1 MTEPDV
7 TPPAPDTLSA
17 YIEEQQAQGPLMSGA
32 EWSMTRV
39 LMPLRKTLERFY
51 GCLDVQQQQDYV
63 RLQKACIRAQSTFEA
78 AIDQLGAELEATS
91 LSTLTAA
98 LKKLAGKEV
107 DPKVARIHTRYVK
120 PADTS
125 TPNDPALRVPRA
137 ADDRVDSPGLSGVT
151 LWEAACMNYSG
162 LSGWG
167 FPGHVSL
174 EEASYLDSNV
184 GISAADFID
193 LVRDLD
199 LGTLLRKRLDSA
211 LQSSTRL
218 GAQVMA
224 LATAELE
231 FALIEALR
239 NTDRSRV
246 DREKYQAVVSALSDE
261 SLWGV
266 TQEVKMFI
274 PHGPDNTNGTER
286 YGLLGVYTDLPRG
299 DYLSIPYVTFSVKD
313 CKGVFSYFPDRPG
326 GALRHYDKFSEAS
339 KEFYVGFKALHTRKE
354 MGWLYQS
361 MSLPDYAR
369 LSARSAKERMPEGL
383 DAFARFLYRLFGRA
397 SELTQVDH
405 IGYKPESVYNAP
417 TVSLYRFYIE
427 RCRANLKVLAHET
440 PGIMATLLEFSQTL
454 FGEIISLLLIPV
466 PGPLK
471 GLGRLRA
478 FAMFTSIGQTL
489 FQGLHKDGRGDLVQA
504 AMDVA
509 DLLSSRFLHARLAP
523 TVRRRHQALYERLAQ
538 QSKPL
543 TAAERESQTDGQLLE
558 KMLGATDVPPQKL
571 ERIVTLSNSSR
582 ADLDQVWEGAPPSA
596 SLVEAVHRF
605 NIDQLIDWA
614 AEGADAKRPEAMGA
628 VEILA
633 PLLTQHKDWPKN
645 TALSIQ
651 NPQGVEVR
659 RYSKRADHK
668 TTAVVTVTALEGD
681 LFAHSTPR
689 RITLSL
695 PQAIVDL
702 LPEVFLSGESTLA
715 EQLAG
720 RADALRIDLF
730 EALTEYANASRA
742 TAPTVSQAVLRLL
755 PDSVA
760 DHNPAHAVIE
770 QLHTLHPLLSRARLL
785 EVLRQH
791 PLSEHQQTQLLHSQF
806 QPQALYTALRSARQR
821 ARAEAMVDGVLHPRR
836 FSQKT
841 QDWATEFA
849 AGALRDLTGQVVVVS
864 PQAQAIP
871 YVSRGPLDKTIVVI
885 DHGRGQFSLFDAQS
899 PSPRATETDD
909 LYQTVVS
916 QISEHDLLRL
926 KWDAQSAASQFRHA
940 VARTLLNNLRPDGRF
955 YPSRREIGRYASVV
969 ETSNIVPEPDALGLY
984 SLGADRYL
992 FIEGEYFNVAQERGL
1007 GPWRIQHPSLELA
1020 YAPVLTHNG
1029 EGAWRHE
1036 WENPLTWDGQKP
1048 FQRLGPWVRELTP
1061 DAIVQIQHISGV
1073 TPAILRRVHVRNE
1086 RPPAILRE
1094 TVERFTI
1101 HQRVKSGVE
1110 VGRDFYDE
1118 LLGEVGP
1125 EAADAL
1131 AGVTGASRADQVAL
1145 LESRVGEDKPQMERL
1160 FFKALCHKSEQS
1172 SEPLAQVLQRDFPS
1186 LTAAIAEDLVRDA
1199 TATEQASL
1207 EAGRV
1212 PLTLTPAV
1220 RWWID
1225 YLQKTR
1231 ALEGVHLSAATSD
1244 NSSKL
1249 ILHTLPDIDGWP
1261 KHLRVEVRERGRLID
1276 SIGPADGTL
1285 TRELESLDGQYQAY
1299 TPQPDGDRKALG
1311 RPGVFLEVLLGALPT
1326 IERQAVGYTHAG
1338 GFEELI
1344 QEIGHRLE
1352 RKWEFADTLLGIG
1365 QRPWYNPPRRV
1376 ADGRIGYPLSGGE
1389 DLGAEDHAQVLRVR
1403 VLFPRKDDKEVF
1415 EIINNLAG
1423 PLGDRDQVINSL
1435 FDDWEAL
1442 DGVLDRWTAQ
1452 DEQVEQKA
1460 ARSEAAERIRSC
1472 WRKEDSTRGVS
1483 FELNLEELALE
1494 DLPLMSAYFRGVK
1507 ILSLKGNQLTGM
1519 PANFF
1524 RGFPDLRWLTL
1535 DGNKLE
1541 HLPSGLDELPNLSLL
1556 NLANNRIKPNLQ
1568 DVMAL
1573 AGLTRLIKLDLSGN
1587 PLAQGS
1593 PLKLYPLK
1601 NLEVLKLRHSG
1612 LTQLPSGAVTL
1623 RSLRVFDVIDNQLRE
1638 LGEHDLYVNENVHR
1652 ALDVRGNDLSQDT
1665 YELLTSY
1672 RLRPGYYHVDFG
1684 LSADHPLPK
1693 PFIDRWLPPLPYSE
1707 FPQRRNTWS
1716 SLSAEQMAD
1725 RFFNVLWNISAYR
1738 PFTEPGHR
1746 ELRIDITRRVW
1757 GIIDSAVNNVELR
1770 QVLFDA
1776 PLADRMGGIDGLLL
1790 CINDLELQM
1799 HPIQLLAE
1807 KKHSA
1812 GPDLVNYYR
1821 ARHRLA
1827 SIYEKVLRALSEFS
1841 RPTMRELC
1849 RHVFDYRM
1857 ALAQTL
1863 GLPLPFHQR
1872 FDVPAVLP
1880 RPFAPNTLRNLI
1892 IAQEHQID
1900 WPGVLKD
1907 EEHWIS
1913 FLELKYPSR
1922 FEAALGH
1929 YYRRMERAN
1938 RYVNDGDIN
1947 EHRFEITLRA
1957 IKVPMGAAKRTVVQQ
1972 LTQIEWASF
1981 LAN

>member
-17 YIEEQQAQGPLMSGA
+17 YIEEQQALGPLMSGA

-39 LMPLRKTLERFY
+39 LMPLRKSLERFY

-63 RLQKACIRAQSTFEA
+63 RLQKACIRAQTAFEA
-78 AIDQLGAELEATS
+78 AIDQLGADLEATS
-91 LSTLTAA
+91 LSTLRAA

-120 PADTS
+120 PAVTS
-125 TPNDPALRVPRA
+125 TPNNPALRVPRV
-137 ADDRVDSPGLSGVT
+137 ADDRVDSPGLSSVT
-151 LWEAACMNYSG
+151 LWEAACMNYGG

-167 FPGHVSL
+167 FAGHVSL

-184 GISAADFID
+184 GISAADFIK
-193 LVRDLD
+193 LVRDLN

-211 LQSSTRL
+211 LQSSTQL

-239 NTDRSRV
+239 TSDRSRV
-246 DREKYQAVVSALSDE
+246 DREKYQAVVSALSDK

-299 DYLSIPYVTFSVKD
+299 DYLSIPYVIFSVKD

-339 KEFYVGFKALHTRKE
+339 KEFYVGFKAFHTRKE

-369 LSARSAKERMPEGL
+369 LSARSAKESMPEGL

-397 SELTQVDH
+397 RKLTQVDH
-405 IGYKPESVYNAP
+405 LGYKPESVYNAP

-478 FAMFTSIGQTL
+478 FAMFTSIGQAL
-489 FQGLHKDGRGDLVQA
+489 FQGLQKDGRGDLVQA

-558 KMLGATDVPPQKL
+558 KMLGASDVPPQKL

-596 SLVEAVHRF
+596 SLVEAVRRF
-605 NIDQLIDWA
+605 NVDRLIDWA
-614 AEGADAKRPEAMGA
+614 VEGADARRPEAMGA

-633 PLLTQHKDWPKN
+633 PLLTQHKDWPKS

-651 NPQGVEVR
+651 NPHGVEVR

-702 LPEVFLSGESTLA
+702 LPEVFLSGETTLA

-720 RADALRIDLF
+720 KADALRLDLF
-730 EALTEYANASRA
+730 EALTKYANASRSA
-742 TAPTVSQAVLRLL
+742 APTVSEAVLRLL

-760 DHNPAHAVIE
+760 DDTPAHAVIE

-785 EVLRQH
+785 EVVRQH

-806 QPQALYTALRSARQR
+806 QPEALYTALRAARQI

-836 FSQKT
+836 FNQDT
-841 QDWATEFA
+841 QGWATEFA
-849 AGALRDLTGQVVVVS
+849 AGALRDLTGQVLVIS

-885 DHGRGQFSLFDAQS
+885 DHGGGQFSLYDAQS
-899 PSPRATETDD
+899 PTPRATETDD

-926 KWDAQSAASQFRHA
+926 KWDAQSAASQFRYA
-940 VARTLLNNLRPDGRF
+940 VARTLLDNLTPDGRF
-955 YPSRREIGRYASVV
+955 YPSRREIGQYASVV

-992 FIEGEYFNVAQERGL
+992 FIDGEYFKVVQGQGL
-1007 GPWRIQHPSLELA
+1007 EPWRIQHPSLEQA

-1029 EGAWRHE
+1029 AGAWRHE

-1048 FQRLGPWVRELTP
+1048 FQRLGPWVRELPP
-1061 DAIVQIQHISGV
+1061 DAIVQIQQISGV

-1086 RPPAILRE
+1086 RPPLILRE

-1131 AGVTGASRADQVAL
+1131 AGVTAASRADQVAL
-1145 LESRVGEDKPQMERL
+1145 LESRVVEDKPQMERL
-1160 FFKALCHKSEQS
+1160 FFKALCHKAEQS

-1186 LTAAIAEDLVRDA
+1186 LSATVAESLAR
-1199 TATEQASL
+1199 QASADERQSL

-1212 PLTLTPAV
+1212 PLTLTPYIRWYLKALRRARAV
-1220 RWWID
+1220 
-1225 YLQKTR
+1225 
-1231 ALEGVHLSAATSD
+1231 EGVYLPAAMNEDSA
-1244 NSSKL
+1244 KL
-1249 ILHTLPDIDGWP
+1249 ILHTLPDISGWP
-1261 KHLRVEVRERGRLID
+1261 SHLRVEVWERAVLID
-1276 SIGPADGTL
+1276 SIGPTDGPL
-1285 TRELESLDGQYQAY
+1285 KRVLEPVAGHYQAY
-1299 TPQPDGDRKALG
+1299 IPHTDGSRQSVG
-1311 RPGVFLEVLLGALPT
+1311 VPGHLLPVLLGALPAL
-1326 IERQAVGYTHAG
+1326 ERQAFGYTHASG
-1338 GFEELI
+1338 VEELV
-1344 QEIGHRLE
+1344 QEIGQRLG
-1352 RKWEFADTLLGIG
+1352 RKEVLADNVLNIG
-1365 QRPWYNPPRRV
+1365 WPTWHNPPRRV
-1376 ADGRIGYPLSGGE
+1376 ADGRVGYPLSGEGRS
-1389 DLGAEDHAQVLRVR
+1389 GGVNRGQVARFR
-1403 VLFPRKDDKEVF
+1403 QLFPTKSD
-1415 EIINNLAG
+1415 
-1423 PLGDRDQVINSL
+1423 
-1435 FDDWEAL
+1435 
-1442 DGVLDRWTAQ
+1442 T
-1452 DEQVEQKA
+1452 
-1460 ARSEAAERIRSC
+1460 EAAEILQNVSDSFQDREDIINYLFREQDTLKASLERWCLLGEPANLKAQLEASERILKC
-1472 WRKEDSTRGVS
+1472 WRKEDSPRGVP
-1483 FELNLEELALE
+1483 FELYLDGLSLNGLPELSAHFGHVVKLSVRNNQLQ
-1494 DLPLMSAYFRGVK
+1494 DLPAKFLRCF
-1507 ILSLKGNQLTGM
+1507 
-1519 PANFF
+1519 PA
-1524 RGFPDLRWLTL
+1524 LRVLQL
-1535 DGNKLE
+1535 DGNRLKN
-1541 HLPSGLDELPNLSLL
+1541 LPRGLGQLMYLHRLTLSH
-1556 NLANNRIKPNLQ
+1556 NRIKPTIS
-1568 DVMAL
+1568 DVMSL
-1573 AGLTRLIKLDLSGN
+1573 QELTGLTVLDLSCN
-1587 PLAQGS
+1587 PIGFGQR
-1593 PLKLYPLK
+1593 LKLYPLK
-1601 NLEVLKLRHSG
+1601 RLRQLMLRDARLDVLPL
-1612 LTQLPSGAVTL
+1612 GAVTL
-1623 RSLRVFDVIDNQLRE
+1623 EQLRTFD
-1638 LGEHDLYVNENVHR
+1638 LRDNRFGVLTDSDLYINENVLR
-1652 ALDVRGNDLSQDT
+1652 AMNLHGNALSQASLR
-1665 YELLTSY
+1665 LLSQY
-1672 RLRPGYYHVDFG
+1672 RTRPGYQNIDFG
-1684 LSADHPLPK
+1684 LWHDGALPLPS
-1693 PFIDRWLPPLPYSE
+1693 IERWLTSVPLNQVALWRAE
-1707 FPQRRNTWS
+1707 WA
-1716 SLSAEQMAD
+1716 LLVGEQMAD
-1725 RFFNVLWNISAYR
+1725 RFFNLLWNLSSHPLLISPEHQA
-1738 PFTEPGHR
+1738 
-1746 ELRIDITRRVW
+1746 LRQDVTQRVW
-1757 GIIDSAVNNVELR
+1757 
-1770 QVLFDA
+1770 QVIEGANHNRDLQQILFRT
-1776 PLADRMGGIDGLLL
+1776 PLNYMSGGIDGWLL
-1790 CINDLELQM
+1790 CLNDIELAM
-1799 HPIQLLAE
+1799 LPVKMLAGNVDV
-1807 KKHSA
+1807 A
-1812 GPDLVNYYR
+1812 GADFVNYFRALRRISSIAYHLSREFAQLSAPELCVQILAYR
-1821 ARHRLA
+1821 IALAPSLDLPLALPGRFDAATAVPSARSVNELRQRIMREELHLNEPERLA
-1827 SIYEKVLRALSEFS
+1827 SEEYWVGFLKLKY
-1841 RPTMRELC
+1841 P
-1849 RHVFDYRM
+1849 
-1857 ALAQTL
+1857 
-1863 GLPLPFHQR
+1863 QR
-1872 FDVPAVLP
+1872 FDAALKPYQLALEEANEKVATGIMSEDAYNNYAKSLVVPANNAEADVISEL
-1880 RPFAPNTLRNLI
+1880 TLEQWNAFGI
-1892 IAQEHQID
+1892 
-1900 WPGVLKD
+1900 G
-1907 EEHWIS
+1907 
-1913 FLELKYPSR
+1913 
-1922 FEAALGH
+1922 
-1929 YYRRMERAN
+1929 
-1938 RYVNDGDIN
+1938 
-1947 EHRFEITLRA
+1947 
-1957 IKVPMGAAKRTVVQQ
+1957 
-1972 LTQIEWASF
+1972 
-1981 LAN
+1981 